1 MDKFFNP
8 ESVAII
14 GASNTPFNLGAS
26 ICTILKHL
34 EFAGNIYAINRKGEE
49 VNGCPGFTSI
59 LDTPEVV
66 DLAVIITPSKV
77 VPGIVRDCGEKGI
90 THVIIESAG
99 FSEEGETGKQL
110 QMEVDSLTAQ
120 YGIRYIG
127 PNCLGVMDTHT
138 KFCCFFGFI
147 PGMYDEAFNKPGN
160 VSYVIQSGGIGALIM
175 DSFRND
181 VVSVNKMISI
191 GNKEG
196 VDESDMLEYFS
207 RDNTEVIGL
216 YIESIKDGRK
226 FLDTAKKVTKPVLIY
241 KVGRTSEGTRAAMS
255 HTAGMAN
262 NDVIFDS
269 ACRQAGIIRANSIS
283 ELHSIPKIFTTMPI
297 LKGRKITVFTNSG
310 AFGGITADLLV
321 EADLEMARLSPA
333 TQEKLHKT
341 GKLFNAANPI
351 DLGPA
356 ISMQTF
362 LDIFEILLSSNEV
375 DGLLPVPNVWQQV
388 VIDAI
393 MELVR
398 MCQHYDKPAAIYI
411 PNAVDRVV
419 EIRKKYSI
427 PVFESPEEAVR
438 ALQVSHTH
446 YRFLQKKQQT
456 LQPA

>member
-59 LDTPEVV
+59 LDIPEVV

-207 RDNTEVIGL
+207 RD
-216 YIESIKDGRK
+216 
-226 FLDTAKKVTKPVLIY
+226 
-241 KVGRTSEGTRAAMS
+241 
-255 HTAGMAN
+255 
-262 NDVIFDS
+262 
-269 ACRQAGIIRANSIS
+269 
-283 ELHSIPKIFTTMPI
+283 
-297 LKGRKITVFTNSG
+297 
-310 AFGGITADLLV
+310 
-321 EADLEMARLSPA
+321 
-333 TQEKLHKT
+333 
-341 GKLFNAANPI
+341 
-351 DLGPA
+351 
-356 ISMQTF
+356 
-362 LDIFEILLSSNEV
+362 
-375 DGLLPVPNVWQQV
+375 
-388 VIDAI
+388 
-393 MELVR
+393 
-398 MCQHYDKPAAIYI
+398 
-411 PNAVDRVV
+411 
-419 EIRKKYSI
+419 
-427 PVFESPEEAVR
+427 
-438 ALQVSHTH
+438 
-446 YRFLQKKQQT
+446 
-456 LQPA
+456 